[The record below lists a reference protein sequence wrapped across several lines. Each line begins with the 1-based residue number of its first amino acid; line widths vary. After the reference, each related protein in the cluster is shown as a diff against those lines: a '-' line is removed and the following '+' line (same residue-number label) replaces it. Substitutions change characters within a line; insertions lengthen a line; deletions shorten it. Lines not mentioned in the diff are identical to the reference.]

1 MIRDERQQ
9 KQGKTEDI
17 SKHRINANELVAEN
31 KVQKDI
37 MTSTFALVC
46 VFP

>member
-1 MIRDERQQ
+1 MIKDERQQ
-9 KQGKTEDI
+9 KQGKRKAYG
-17 SKHRINANELVAEN
+17 KHRVNANELFAEN

-46 VFP
+46 LFP